1 MRRPK
6 SVARAW
12 LNKAM
17 ASKDSYDKF
26 VYLWFAFNS
35 LYNDYFVGGERRAI
49 KDMLS
54 SDEYRLSEEKI
65 NQILHNASVSFF
77 KERIIRDG
85 RGNGKDTSE
94 DVAILTGGYSKREK
108 LKALAM
114 ILYQVRC
121 NLFHGNKLFGRDSD
135 DKVVEN
141 AANVLEDVVRRMIHP
156 AGR

>member
-1 MRRPK
+1 MRHPK
-6 SVARAW
+6 GIARTW
-12 LNKAM
+12 LNKAI

-94 DVAILTGGYSKREK
+94 DVAVLTGGYSKREK
-108 LKALAM
+108 LQALVM

-121 NLFHGNKLFGRDSD
+121 NLFHGNKEFGRDSD
-135 DKVVEN
+135 DEVVEN
-141 AANVLEDVVRRMIHP
+141 AANVLEDILRRLIRS
-156 AGR
+156 ARR